1 MTEQF
6 QALPLTGEGARAA
19 YPLVYLHD
27 ASVSLAEWLQYARRR
42 GRGDAAAGGMMTI
55 RDCRGIIHALFSYR
69 IDVDLRARRR
79 LCIGDMIVAYL
90 PGRLIDEA
98 IAASARDIAAHSD
111 CESIYIEQPF
121 VAAIDAKA
129 SCPTAQALAAGR
141 HPAATL
147 HRN

>member
-1 MTEQF
+1 MIEQF

-27 ASVSLAEWLQYARRR
+27 ASVSLADWLQYARKR
-42 GRGDAAAGGMMTI
+42 GRGGAAEGGVMTI

-69 IDVDLRARRR
+69 VDVDLRARRR

-98 IAASARDIAAHSD
+98 IAASAREIAVHSA
-111 CESIYIEQPF
+111 CHSIFIEQPF
-121 VAAIDAKA
+121 AAALDAKP
-129 SCPTAQALAAGR
+129 SCPTAQALAAR
-141 HPAATL
+141 PHPAATL
-147 HRN
+147 HQN